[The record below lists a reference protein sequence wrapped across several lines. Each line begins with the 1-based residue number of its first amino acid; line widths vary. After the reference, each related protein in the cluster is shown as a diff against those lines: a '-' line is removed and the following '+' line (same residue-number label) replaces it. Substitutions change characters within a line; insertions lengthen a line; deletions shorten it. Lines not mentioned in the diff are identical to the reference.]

1 MKKSFSFIF
10 SAAVLTVGLLAWSAT
25 PVRAQEGEAVV
36 IDEVIAQ
43 VNEDVITLS
52 MLKKDLR
59 DAIDGLVAQG
69 KGRPEAT
76 AEMESKKAEL
86 INALINEQL
95 LMQKGK
101 QLDLASDVEA
111 DVNARLLAAGKEQ
124 GITKLEDL
132 CAAMK
137 QSGLDCEEIR
147 VSLRAEMMKIAV
159 LNRDVDAKIFYEL
172 TPAELQDYFKKH
184 PDKFKKAEAVT
195 LSEIFLE
202 LAGKS
207 EADVKAKAAQIVAQA
222 RSGTDFVTLAKANS
236 ERQRNGVRTATTDS
250 GLVGTFEVPTLR
262 PDIAAAIK
270 SVKAG
275 GVTEPL
281 ITPEGVQILHVDART
296 DGADTPNFN
305 ENNVR
310 EAITMERIPEARK
323 AYMEKL
329 RKDSYIKISEGY
341 KAMVGPLLNEATTP
355 SAVSTADSKPK
366 NEEKKDKK
374 Q

>member
-1 MKKSFSFIF
+1 MKKSFTFIF
-10 SAAVLTVGLLAWSAT
+10 SAAVLAWGLIAVSPTV
-25 PVRAQEGEAVV
+25 VRAQEGEAIV

-43 VNEDVITLS
+43 VNDDVITLS
-52 MLKKDLR
+52 MLKKEMK
-59 DAIDGLVAQG
+59 DAADGLVAQG
-69 KGRPEAT
+69 KTPAEAR
-76 AEMESKKAEL
+76 AEIEGKKAE
-86 INALINEQL
+86 IISALINEQL

-111 DVNARLLAAGKEQ
+111 DVNSRLLAAGKEQ

-147 VSLRAEMMKIAV
+147 VSLRAEVMKVAV
-159 LNRDVDAKIFYEL
+159 LNREVDAKIFYEL
-172 TPAELQDYFKKH
+172 TPDELQTYFKAH
-184 PDKFKKAEAVT
+184 PEKFKKAEAVT

-207 EADVKAKAAQIVAQA
+207 EAEVKAKAVQIIAQA
-222 RSGTDFVTLAKANS
+222 RSGTDFAALAKANS
-236 ERQRNGVRTATTDS
+236 ERQRNGVRSAATDG
-250 GLVGTFEVPTLR
+250 GLVGTIEVPNLR
-262 PDIAAAIK
+262 PDIAEAIK

-275 GVTEPL
+275 GVSEPL
-281 ITPEGVQILHVDART
+281 ITPEGIQIIRVDART
-296 DGADTPNFN
+296 AGADTPNFN
-305 ENNVR
+305 ENNIR

-323 AYMEKL
+323 AYMVKL
-329 RKDSYIKISEGY
+329 RNDSYIKVSESY

-355 SAVSTADSKPK
+355 SAVTTAETKPK
-366 NEEKKDKK
+366 KEDKKDKK